1 MSNVCLEKVGKVYS
15 NGFKAVHDIDLEIHD
30 GEFMVMIGPS
40 GCAKST
46 TLRMLA
52 GLESITGGNIKIGNK
67 IVNNL
72 APKDRGIAMVFQNYA
87 LYPHMTVRQ
96 NLGFGLKLSK
106 MPKEE
111 IDKHVNE
118 AAEMLELTPL
128 LDRLPRQLS
137 GGQAQRVAV
146 GRAIVKRPQVF
157 LFDEPLSNLDAKLR
171 ASMRVRIS
179 DLHKE
184 LKNSNRSATTVYVT
198 HDQTEAMT
206 MGDRICVMKEGV
218 IMQVDTPANLYK
230 HPKNLF
236 VAGFI
241 GAPEMNMI
249 EGKINKEANN
259 EFTIC
264 FSETSVNLGKK
275 KSQRLAEE
283 EVIPD
288 TIVYGIRPEFIHL
301 ADENSPKDQVV
312 KGLIGRMENMG
323 SEFYVHFSVDG
334 RELCARIT
342 TPIVEEKL
350 WNARGTEVDFF
361 FEMDNSHIFDKET
374 QLNITL

>member
-1 MSNVCLEKVGKVYS
+1 MSKVTLEKVAKVYS
-15 NGFKAVHDIDLEIHD
+15 NGFKAVHDIDLEIQD

-52 GLESITGGNIKIGNK
+52 GLETISGGHVRIGNDV
-67 IVNNL
+67 VNNL

-87 LYPHMTVRQ
+87 LYPHMTVRE
-96 NLGFGLKLSK
+96 NLGFGLKLAK
-106 MPKEE
+106 VPADQIEKQ
-111 IDKHVNE
+111 VNE
-118 AAEMLELTPL
+118 AAEMLELMPL
-128 LDRLPRQLS
+128 MDRLPRQLS

-146 GRAIVKRPQVF
+146 GRAIVKRPNVF

-179 DLHKE
+179 DLHKQ
-184 LKNSNRSATTVYVT
+184 LKSSNRSATTVYVT

-230 HPKNLF
+230 YPKNLF

-249 EGKINKEANN
+249 AAS
-259 EFTIC
+259 
-264 FSETSVNLGKK
+264 FSELADGCLNVDFGEFGLCLNASKSEKVKK
-275 KSQRLAEE
+275 KAVANDVTL
-283 EVIPD
+283 
-288 TIVYGIRPEFIHL
+288 GIRPEFIHL
-301 ADENSPKDQVV
+301 AEEQSAKDQLV
-312 KGLIGRMENMG
+312 KGTIVRMENMG
-323 SEFYVHFSVDG
+323 SEYYVYFLVG
-334 RELCARIT
+334 GQELCARIQT
-342 TPIVEEKL
+342 SIVEEKL
-350 WNARGTEVDFF
+350 LDASGKEQLFF
-361 FEMDNSHIFDKET
+361 FDMAQSHVFDRKTEEN
-374 QLNITL
+374 LSL

>member
-1 MSNVCLEKVGKVYS
+1 MSKVTLEKVAKVYS
-15 NGFKAVHDIDLEIHD
+15 NGFKAVHDIDLEIQD

-52 GLESITGGNIKIGNK
+52 GLETISGGNVRIGK
-67 IVNNL
+67 DVVNNL

-87 LYPHMTVRQ
+87 LYPHMTVRE
-96 NLGFGLKLSK
+96 NLGFGLKLAK
-106 MPKEE
+106 VPADQIEKQV
-111 IDKHVNE
+111 DE

-128 LDRLPRQLS
+128 MDRLPRQLS

-146 GRAIVKRPQVF
+146 GRAIVKRPNVF

-179 DLHKE
+179 DLHKQ
-184 LKNSNRSATTVYVT
+184 LKSSNRSATTVYVT

-230 HPKNLF
+230 YPKNLF

-249 EGKINKEANN
+249 DASFFELADGSLNVEFGEFGLCLGASKSEKI
-259 EFTIC
+259 
-264 FSETSVNLGKK
+264 KK
-275 KSQRLAEE
+275 KAITSDITL
-283 EVIPD
+283 
-288 TIVYGIRPEFIHL
+288 GIRPEFIHL
-301 ADENSPKDQVV
+301 ADEHSAKDQLV
-312 KGLIGRMENMG
+312 KGTIVRMENMG
-323 SEFYVHFSVDG
+323 SEFYVYFSVG
-334 RELCARIT
+334 SQELCARIQT
-342 TPIVEEKL
+342 SIVEEKL
-350 WNARGTEVDFF
+350 LNTESKEQLFYFD
-361 FEMDNSHIFDKET
+361 MAQSHAFDRKTEE
-374 QLNITL
+374 NISL